1 MPLPKWNV
9 ERAPEWNVHEI
20 RQLEFAEKQKQTS
33 EMYRLL
39 LLRVPIASAFPLSAF
54 PSRCE
59 PGLGGYRTQNFVIV
73 CVIVC
78 VKT

>member
-9 ERAPEWNVHEI
+9 ERAPEWNAHGI

-33 EMYRLL
+33 KMYRLL
-39 LLRVPIASAFPLSAF
+39 LLRVPIVSAFPLSAF

-59 PGLGGYRTQNFVIV
+59 PGLMATAPKIS
-73 CVIVC
+73 
-78 VKT
+78 